1 MTANQDISVCSDVR
15 DEAKKSV
22 NDTPDTKGKTFILW
36 NTSTGKKHTYVLHLN
51 FLKLVQK

>member
-22 NDTPDTKGKTFILW
+22 NDTPHTKGKLSFYGIRQREINIRTCYI
-36 NTSTGKKHTYVLHLN
+36 
-51 FLKLVQK
+51 

>member
-22 NDTPDTKGKTFILW
+22 NDTPHSKGKTFILR
-36 NTSTGKKHTYVLHLN
+36 NTSTGNKHTYVLHLN
-51 FLKLVQK
+51 FLKLA